1 MSFLQKLQQFIS
13 PQPSKQAISYPA
25 RKVRGNYAIALD
37 IGTEWVKCVVFST
50 RQDMQKKARI
60 LGVAHIQQ
68 TYGDMNGGAIVDT
81 DQVAIKCNQ
90 AVEEAMIMA
99 NIEPD
104 QMIVGI
110 GGELV
115 KGATTT
121 IEYERPRPQEAISLA
136 ELKEIVHRVQWKAF
150 DRVRKQLALE
160 TGYPE
165 MDVKLI
171 NAAITEMT
179 VDGFQVANP
188 LGFQGKYIT
197 MSIFNAFAPLIHFSA
212 LKHIADQLDF
222 DLLAITAEPYSI
234 AKALNESHNNS
245 WDGII
250 IDIGGGTTDIAVI
263 RNGILEGT
271 QMFAMGGQG
280 VTRRIEQLLGIS
292 FAEAEIIK
300 LGLTAVT
307 KNADPDIQLPTKNKT
322 LSREELTNLQQ
333 HLLSD
338 AKVWREGLIL
348 TLEEYNHEHPLPGNI
363 YLCGGGSLLPQISL
377 VLEEENWFKKLSFL
391 EKPSIMQVGC
401 KDISTFT
408 DETGKLKE
416 FNDVTVLS
424 LAHLALELA
433 GEERL
438 VDRILRKTLKMMR
451 N

>member
-1 MSFLQKLQQFIS
+1 MSFLTSIKTFIS
-13 PQPSKQAISYPA
+13 QKTTKKAISFPA
-25 RKVRGNYAIALD
+25 RKARGNYALALD
-37 IGTEWVKCVVFST
+37 IGTESVKCLVFST
-50 RQDMQKKARI
+50 RQDLQNKARI

-68 TYGDMNGGAIVDT
+68 EHGDMNGGAIVNT
-81 DQVAIKCNQ
+81 DKVAEKCNQ

-99 NIEPD
+99 NIEPE

-121 IEYERPRPQEAISLA
+121 IEYERPRPQEVINLN

-150 DRVRKQLALE
+150 DRVRKQLAAD

-165 MDVKLI
+165 IDVKLI
-171 NAAITEMT
+171 NAAITEVT

-197 MSIFNAFAPLIHFSA
+197 ISIFNAFAPLIHFSA
-212 LKHIADQLDF
+212 LKNIADQLDF

-234 AKALNESHNNS
+234 AKALNESHNNT

-263 RNGILEGT
+263 RNGVLEGT

-280 VTRRIEQLLGIS
+280 VTKRIEQLLNIS
-292 FAEAEIIK
+292 FQEAEQIK
-300 LGLTAVT
+300 LTLKDKPLPREQLT
-307 KNADPDIQLPTKNKT
+307 L
-322 LSREELTNLQQ
+322 LQQ
-333 HLLSD
+333 HLLYD
-338 AKVWREGLIL
+338 AKIWRDGLIL
-348 TLEEYNHEHPLPGNI
+348 TLQEFSEEHHLPRNI
-363 YLCGGGSLLPQISL
+363 YLCGGGSQLSQISL
-377 VLEEENWFKKLSFL
+377 VLEEETWFKSLPFL

-401 KDISTFT
+401 NDIKSFV

-416 FNDVTVLS
+416 YHDVTVLS

>member
-1 MSFLQKLQQFIS
+1 MQFLNYLKKFL
-13 PQPSKQAISYPA
+13 PGTPSKKSVSYPA
-25 RKVRGNYAIALD
+25 RKARGNYAIALD
-37 IGTEWVKCVVFST
+37 IGTEWVKCIVFT
-50 RQDMQKKARI
+50 TKYNAEKKACI
-60 LGVAHIQQ
+60 LGAAHIQQ
-68 TYGDMNGGAIVDT
+68 EYGDMNGGAIVNT
-81 DQVAIKCNQ
+81 DKVAAKCNQ

-121 IEYERPRPQEAISLA
+121 IEYERPRPHEAITLN

-150 DRVRKQLALE
+150 DRVRKQLAGE
-160 TGYPE
+160 TGYAE
-165 MDVKLI
+165 IDVKLI
-171 NAAITEMT
+171 NAAITEVT
-179 VDGFQVANP
+179 VDGFQVSNP

-212 LKHIADQLDF
+212 LKHIAEQLDF
-222 DLLAITAEPYSI
+222 DLLAITAEPYSV
-234 AKALNESHNNS
+234 AKALNESHNNT

-271 QMFAMGGQG
+271 QMFALGGQG
-280 VTRRIEQLLGIS
+280 VTRRIEQLLNIS
-292 FAEAEIIK
+292 FAEAEKIK
-300 LGLTAVT
+300 LNL
-307 KNADPDIQLPTKNKT
+307 KNKP
-322 LSREELTNLQQ
+322 LPKEQLIDLQQ
-333 HLLSD
+333 HLLYD
-338 AKVWREGLIL
+338 AKVWRDGLIL
-348 TLEEYNHEHPLPGNI
+348 TLQEFCQEQNLPTNI

-377 VLEEENWFKKLSFL
+377 VLEEETWFKSLPFL
-391 EKPSIMQVGC
+391 TKPSIMQVGC
-401 KDISTFT
+401 KDISSFT

-416 FNDVTVLS
+416 FHDVTVLS